1 MVISIYQDVELSLTD
16 DLIPVTV
23 HVKQFD
29 NLARKIRCVLFNNS
43 VQYTVPRDCIVACS
57 GTRPDGTIFHY
68 TSETAPEL
76 ILVQNGTVI
85 FTITAFM
92 TAQSGCFPLDVVML
106 STVGDVLGSFSLML
120 KVEKAAINNP
130 QIAVLTYAG
139 VVEAIRKG
147 LIEISITDDGYFAI
161 RSEDGLGLS
170 ERSES
175 STVEKFAE
183 NLLNCGV
190 TDSGYLSFETESGLE
205 LVFSMT
211 DTGRLVVEYGNG

>member
-1 MVISIYQDVELSLTD
+1 M
-16 DLIPVTV
+16 
-23 HVKQFD
+23 
-29 NLARKIRCVLFNNS
+29 
-43 VQYTVPRDCIVACS
+43 
-57 GTRPDGTIFHY
+57 
-68 TSETAPEL
+68 
-76 ILVQNGTVI
+76 
-85 FTITAFM
+85 
-92 TAQSGCFPLDVVML
+92 DVVML

-161 RSEDGLGLS
+161 RSEDRLGLS

>member
-1 MVISIYQDVELSLTD
+1 
-16 DLIPVTV
+16 
-23 HVKQFD
+23 
-29 NLARKIRCVLFNNS
+29 
-43 VQYTVPRDCIVACS
+43 
-57 GTRPDGTIFHY
+57 
-68 TSETAPEL
+68 
-76 ILVQNGTVI
+76 
-85 FTITAFM
+85 M

-130 QIAVLTYAG
+130 QIAVLTYAD